1 VETVLIQFAD
11 PAGTPQAVTLAPGGV
26 ARFGRGA
33 PEAAV
38 DITLS
43 DRAVPRLAGEIAAA
57 GDHWTLTN
65 LSRDTTYVVDNP
77 EGAGEHMKVPPGR
90 YAAPVPF
97 EISRVVIP
105 ARGEFV
111 TFHVFAPMHSFVERD
126 PATGGDRTLSA
137 FPLDESAK
145 YFLVLVALCEPRLR
159 DQSLV
164 AIPTIERVVARLR
177 PLDPC
182 RDLTVAAVT
191 FHIDYLARTKL
202 RVKQDPSGGSAERL
216 DTKRAALVSLALRFN
231 LVREEH
237 LRLLPPA
244 GAGVPAGRMPPAG
257 TGVPAGRTP

>member
-1 VETVLIQFAD
+1 VDTVLIQV
-11 PAGTPQAVTLAPGGV
+11 GGSETVRLGPGGV
-26 ARFGRGA
+26 VRFGRGA
-33 PEAAV
+33 PELAV
-38 DITLS
+38 DIVLA

-65 LSRDTTYVVDNP
+65 LSRDITYVIDNP
-77 EGAGEHMKVPPGR
+77 EGAGEHVKVPPGR

-111 TFHVFAPMHSFVERD
+111 TFHVFAPMHAFVDRSAVHQGD
-126 PATGGDRTLSA
+126 GPAGGDRTLSA
-137 FPLDESAK
+137 FALDESAK

-177 PLDPC
+177 PLPSC

-202 RVKQDPSGGSAERL
+202 RVKQDPARL
-216 DTKRAALVSLALRFN
+216 DTKRAALVSLALRFD

-237 LRLLPPA
+237 LRLLPSGSP
-244 GAGVPAGRMPPAG
+244 
-257 TGVPAGRTP
+257 

>member
-1 VETVLIQFAD
+1 VDTVLIQFAG
-11 PAGTPQAVTLAPGGV
+11 PVGPPETVRLAPGGV

-33 PEAAV
+33 PGAEV
-38 DITLS
+38 DITLP

-65 LSRDTTYVVDNP
+65 LSRDITYVVDNP
-77 EGAGEHMKVPPGR
+77 EGAGEHVKVPPGR
-90 YAAPVPF
+90 CAAPIPF

-111 TFHVFAPMHSFVERD
+111 TLHVLAPMHTFVDRPD
-126 PATGGDRTLSA
+126 GPLGGDRTMSA
-137 FPLDESAK
+137 FPLDETAK

-177 PLDPC
+177 PLPSC
-182 RDLTVAAVT
+182 ADLTVAAVT

-202 RVKQDPSGGSAERL
+202 RVKQDLAGS
-216 DTKRAALVSLALRFN
+216 KRAALVSLALRFD

-237 LRLLPPA
+237 LRLLPSRA
-244 GAGVPAGRMPPAG
+244 DGRAP
-257 TGVPAGRTP
+257 V

>member
-1 VETVLIQFAD
+1 VDTVLIQFAG
-11 PAGTPQAVTLAPGGV
+11 PAGPPETVRLAPGGV

-33 PEAAV
+33 PGAAV
-38 DITLS
+38 DITLP

-57 GDHWTLTN
+57 GDHWTLSN
-65 LSRDTTYVVDNP
+65 LSHTITYVVDNP
-77 EGAGEHMKVPPGR
+77 EGAGEHVKVPPGR
-90 YAAPVPF
+90 YAAPIPF

-111 TFHVFAPMHSFVERD
+111 TFQVFAPMHTFLDRSGAGPV
-126 PATGGDRTLSA
+126 GGDRTVSA

-177 PLDPC
+177 PLPSC
-182 RDLTVAAVT
+182 GDLTVAAVT

-202 RVKQDPSGGSAERL
+202 RIKQEPAGERL
-216 DTKRAALVSLALRFN
+216 DTKRAALVSLALRFD

-237 LRLLPPA
+237 LRLLPPRA
-244 GAGVPAGRMPPAG
+244 DGRGAP
-257 TGVPAGRTP
+257 

>member
-1 VETVLIQFAD
+1 VDTVLIQVAGPGR
-11 PAGTPQAVTLAPGGV
+11 PAETVRLAPGGV

-33 PEAAV
+33 PEVAV
-38 DITLS
+38 DIVLA

-65 LSRDTTYVVDNP
+65 LSRDITYVVDNP
-77 EGAGEHMKVPPGR
+77 EGAGEHVKVPPGR
-90 YAAPVPF
+90 CAAPVPF

-105 ARGEFV
+105 TRGEFV
-111 TFHVFAPMHSFVERD
+111 TIHVFAPMHAFVDRSAAD
-126 PATGGDRTLSA
+126 PPGGDRTLSA
-137 FPLDESAK
+137 FALDESAK

-177 PLDPC
+177 PLPTC

-202 RVKQDPSGGSAERL
+202 RVKHASEGGPERL
-216 DTKRAALVSLALRFN
+216 DTKRAALVSLALRFD

-237 LRLLPPA
+237 LRLLPAP
-244 GAGVPAGRMPPAG
+244 GRPG
-257 TGVPAGRTP
+257 